1 MYKVSIKDLN
11 EITKFLDSINELD
24 IGRNFCEIIKLK
36 RVKEK
41 AKKLSGKI
49 KKNYTEIN

>member
-11 EITKFLDSINELD
+11 EITKFLDSIDELN

-36 RVKEK
+36 KFKEK
-41 AKKLSGKI
+41 SKKLSNKI
-49 KKNYTEIN
+49 KKNYTEIS